1 MEKGEAMKKGLI
13 IYAAGG
19 APASWTE
26 DQEQLVKSSVVGA
39 EAVEIITQHTGHYD
53 VLDAWWSLMVKGM
66 ARIECRLALFTSD
79 GQLAETGR
87 SIRLCG

>member
-1 MEKGEAMKKGLI
+1 MKKGLI

-53 VLDAWWSLMVKGM
+53 VLDAWWSLSAKGM
-66 ARIECRLALFTSD
+66 AHMECRMAVFAAEE
-79 GQLAETGR
+79 QLKETGR
-87 SIRLCG
+87 AIRLCS